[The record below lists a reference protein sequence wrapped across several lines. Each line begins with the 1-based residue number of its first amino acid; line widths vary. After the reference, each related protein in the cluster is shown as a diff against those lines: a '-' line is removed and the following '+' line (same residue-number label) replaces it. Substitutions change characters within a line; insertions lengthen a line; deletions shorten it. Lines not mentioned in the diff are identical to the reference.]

1 MKSLI
6 VTVLLAL
13 SIFSTVNACE
23 DLRTTKEIV
32 KYVCNYSLVSDTQC
46 RIWTEDIRQM
56 HYTNEIIV
64 NSFLSWDESLKESAT
79 RLTAETN

>member
-6 VTVLLAL
+6 VTILLSL
-13 SIFSTVNACE
+13 TFIMNVHACE

-32 KYVCNYSLVSDTQC
+32 KYVCDYSLVSDTQC

-56 HYTNEIIV
+56 HYTNKIIV
-64 NSFLSWDESLKESAT
+64 NSFLSWDEKLQETKH
-79 RLTAETN
+79 LVAETN